1 MDSKEILE
9 TFGIS
14 KNFGIVLLIQSIVVI
29 IGCFLAIQ
37 DMYYRFSLNN
47 SISIIKDI
55 VNLLFFIFLIYYSFV
70 GFRKSEKYF
79 KIAVYFTL

>member
-14 KNFGIVLLIQSIVVI
+14 KNFGIVLLIQSIIII

-55 VNLLFFIFLIYYSFV
+55 VNLLFSFFNLLFLCWI
-70 GFRKSEKYF
+70 
-79 KIAVYFTL
+79 